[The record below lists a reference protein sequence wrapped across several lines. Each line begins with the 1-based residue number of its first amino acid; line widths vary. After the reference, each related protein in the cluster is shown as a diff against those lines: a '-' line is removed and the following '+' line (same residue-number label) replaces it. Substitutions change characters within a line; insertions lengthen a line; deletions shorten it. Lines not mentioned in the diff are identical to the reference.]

1 MYGYGSDPMPVDKL
15 MKLFIIQSISAF
27 VANDYD
33 SGVHFLTEIKQA
45 YAENM
50 SKLNPTLKQ
59 LAKEIIQ
66 SVDLF
71 KPDGSAFM
79 GGAFSQPQE
88 PMGAAGDAQ
97 PEMPSFDVGEEEAAP
112 AESTSVASELQELL
126 NRRRANRKR

>member
-71 KPDGSAFM
+71 KPDGTAFM
-79 GGAFSQPQE
+79 GGAFSQADQVPVE
-88 PMGAAGDAQ
+88 AAGDAQ
-97 PEMPSFDVGEEEAAP
+97 PEMPSFDVAEEE
-112 AESTSVASELQELL
+112 ESEQNTSVASELQELL
-126 NRRRANRKR
+126 NRRRANRRK